1 MSSLEGLVFYA
12 LVTAL
17 VITLASLGYA
27 GFERVKRQGSEAR
40 AEKEKADASAARDER
55 DRATRLSRSLEKAAE
70 EARGKAVALD
80 LLLTEKTKRERT
92 LENDKLSLKGSY
104 DDLRKKLDSADL
116 ECLARTLPP
125 SIADRLRG
133 KP

>member
-1 MSSLEGLVFYA
+1 MFYA

-27 GFERVKRQGSEAR
+27 SYEKVSRQGAEAR
-40 AEKEKADASAARDER
+40 AEKEKADASAARNER
-55 DRATRLSRSLEKAAE
+55 DRATRLNRTFEKAAE
-70 EARGKAVALD
+70 EARGKAAALD
-80 LLLTEKTKRERT
+80 LILSEKTKREQT
-92 LENDKLSLKGSY
+92 LEKDKLALKGSY